1 MSSSRVFVIA
11 VAVVFSAQLA
21 SAQDLTRYR
30 TYVLESSLE
39 SVVAVTEG
47 RAADARTLHARPAK
61 IQEFE
66 WRAPYTSASS
76 GPADP
81 VKGAVF
87 SFYNDALYQIVVTY
101 DSGRTDGLTDG
112 DIIES
117 LTTVYGTPVPKS
129 AKARPQA
136 VLPDTVVL
144 AQWDS
149 TASSVALLRGAYS
162 TEFQLVLTS
171 KALSTRAKT
180 AIREA
185 ERLDVIDAPRR
196 ESEQRKKEIAESE
209 VARDKIR
216 ATNKAAFRP

>member
-1 MSSSRVFVIA
+1 MSSSRVSVFA
-11 VAVVFSAQLA
+11 VAILFSAQLG
-21 SAQDLTRYR
+21 SAQDLSRYR

-39 SVVAVTEG
+39 AVVAVTGG

-66 WRAPYTSASS
+66 WRTPYTSASS

-87 SFYNDALYQIVVTY
+87 SFFNDALYQVVVTY
-101 DSGRTDGLTDG
+101 DSGRTDGLTNT

-117 LTTVYGTPVPKS
+117 LTSVYGTPVPKS

-149 TASSVALLRGAYS
+149 PSAVVALLRGAYA
-162 TEFQLVLTS
+162 TEFQLVLMS
-171 KALSTRAKT
+171 KALTASART
-180 AIREA
+180 AIRDG

-196 ESEQRKKEIAESE
+196 ESEQRKKELAESE
-209 VARDKIR
+209 IARDKIR